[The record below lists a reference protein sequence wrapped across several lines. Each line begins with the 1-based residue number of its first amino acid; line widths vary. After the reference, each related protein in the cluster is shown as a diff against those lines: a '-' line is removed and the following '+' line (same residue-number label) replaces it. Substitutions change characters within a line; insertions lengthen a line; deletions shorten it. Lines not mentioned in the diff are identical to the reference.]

1 MIVLL
6 LLFLSIICWRIQKK
20 ALSATFLWAFTC
32 NGFYLK
38 GIDPSPI
45 NLYNLLFV
53 FLNIILIIDVY
64 KSKIQKELSH
74 DNLLKCIII
83 FYVFLLIHCF
93 ISIILGIDTFK
104 CATSVLR
111 QTASPLLLLLIA
123 RKMTLAEIKKAF
135 QYILIIMGGLCFLYF
150 LQVFNIYSFQTPEGL
165 HDGDSSRVGNLG
177 GVEFCLLFALFS
189 LRKKYKSTI
198 YLIPLIYGASRGP
211 ILSLIV
217 GILYAIRN
225 KLLKAK
231 YLIRVCLIGIVLFW
245 GYTNFLSDR
254 FNRYDVSFTEEVL
267 SSVNLKKIMDFSAYT
282 GSQGQTFSMQENG
295 TFVFRISML
304 AERFM
309 YLLDNPHKLLFGAG
323 MIAEE
328 SPKNNFHFYLGTV
341 NDNYKYG
348 YCQIVSND
356 ILWSSYLLRFGLCGI
371 LFWILFFYFNFQQFN
386 KRYDK
391 LNLIGLSYIIFLI
404 LNSFGSDSP
413 QRLPVIF
420 MLFLI
425 YTCSKQLNYD
435 S

>member
-6 LLFLSIICWRIQKK
+6 LLFLSIICWRFHKK
-20 ALSATFLWAFTC
+20 AFSATLLWAFTC

-53 FLNIILIIDVY
+53 FLNIMLIIDVY
-64 KSKIQKELSH
+64 KNDIQKELPY

-83 FYVFLLIHCF
+83 FYIFLLIHCF
-93 ISIILGIDTFK
+93 MSIILGIETFK
-104 CATSVLR
+104 YATSVLR
-111 QTASPLLLLLIA
+111 QTASPILLLLIA
-123 RKMTLAEIKKAF
+123 RKMTLAEIKKTF

-150 LQVFNIYSFQTPEGL
+150 LQIFNIYPFQVPEGL
-165 HDGDSSRVGNLG
+165 YEGESSRVGNLG
-177 GVEFCLLFALFS
+177 GLEFCLLLALF
-189 LRKKYKSTI
+189 LFKRKYKSAI
-198 YLIPLIYGASRGP
+198 YLIPLIYGVSRGP

-231 YLIRVCLIGIVLFW
+231 YLIRVGIICILLFW
-245 GYTNFLSDR
+245 GYTSFLSER
-254 FNRYDVSFTEEVL
+254 FNRYDISFTEEVL

-282 GSQGQTFSMQENG
+282 GSQGKTFSMQENG

-304 AERFM
+304 AERFL
-309 YLLDNPHKLLFGAG
+309 YLLDNPQKLLFGAG

-328 SPKNNFHFYLGTV
+328 SPKNNFHFNLGTV
-341 NDNYKYG
+341 NDNYKYS
-348 YCQIVSND
+348 YCQIASND

-371 LFWILFFYFNFQQFN
+371 LFWILFFYFNYQQF
-386 KRYDK
+386 KKQSDK
-391 LNLIGLSYIIFLI
+391 LNLVGLSYIVFLI

-425 YTCSKQLNYD
+425 YTCSKQLSHD